1 MARRG
6 KQRTL
11 GARLGRAGLR
21 LAAASVLLSVAL
33 VLPWRWLAPPTTA
46 FILRE
51 RARDPVAPIHQR
63 WLPPQRIS
71 GHLAISVVAAEDQKF
86 PTHHGFDFRSIARA
100 ARERPGQ
107 PRGASTISQQV
118 AKNLFLWPGRSFVRK
133 GLEAYL
139 TVLIEL
145 LWPKQRILEV
155 YLNVAEFAPG
165 IYGAGAASEL
175 LIGKPASSLGAHEA
189 ALLAAVLPSP
199 QRMSASDPSEYVRG
213 RAREI
218 EALARGLGGVR
229 YLAGL

>member
-1 MARRG
+1 MAGRRRR
-6 KQRTL
+6 RTAGSRLRSAVL
-11 GARLGRAGLR
+11 GLTF
-21 LAAASVLLSVAL
+21 AAALLSVGL

-51 RARDPVAPIHQR
+51 RLRDPETPIHQH
-63 WLPPQRIS
+63 WLPLQQIS
-71 GHLAISVVAAEDQKF
+71 GQLAISVVASEDQKF
-86 PTHHGFDFRSIARA
+86 PSHRGFDFRSIVQA

-118 AKNLFLWPGRSFVRK
+118 ARNLFLWPGRSFVRK

-145 LWPKQRILEV
+145 LWPKQRILEI

-165 IYGAGAASEL
+165 IYGAGAASER
-175 LIGKPASSLGAHEA
+175 LIGKPASRLGADEA

-199 QRMSASDPSEYVRG
+199 RRMSASHPSEYVRG

-218 EALARGLGGVR
+218 EAMARKLGGVR